1 MPATP
6 YTPRSRGSPS
16 GRNGGSSTSAE
27 QCRQTGLATITSEDA
42 TGSRYLRLDH
52 QTHSFLFVRHLL
64 PAISGRYFQRR
75 LSATSPQNRLQYNIE
90 LLLIRVLVQIRKP
103 MYADPIIRVQT
114 QIFLRG
120 SWAEETVGR
129 TVCGP
134 ASKLITH
141 LNRAR
146 LNFGYGDRSSPRSL
160 SSTVMLS
167 S

>member
-75 LSATSPQNRLQYNIE
+75 LSATSPQNRLQCRTPLLYN
-90 LLLIRVLVQIRKP
+90 RRGRKSVSE
-103 MYADPIIRVQT
+103 RF
-114 QIFLRG
+114 FLRFF
-120 SWAEETVGR
+120 EERNRPKECDSNNKKFFPTVPHVSFFWVGKIPKIAL
-129 TVCGP
+129 TDGC
-134 ASKLITH
+134 
-141 LNRAR
+141 RAWKQR
-146 LNFGYGDRSSPRSL
+146 WIL
-160 SSTVMLS
+160 
-167 S
+167 